1 MIDRTCIG
9 IRHQILLADISD
21 IAVLRVFGEQVVKW
35 LILCG
40 SYCLW
45 YGGIPFF
52 AIGKY
57 RINIEHD
64 AAKIKDAVAYNVT
77 DIIPRFGRFRG
88 KGILAHDRYIGCLG
102 IQINRDNSTL

>member
-1 MIDRTCIG
+1 MIDGACIG

-21 IAVLRVFGEQVVKW
+21 IAVLGIFGEQVVKW
-35 LILCG
+35 LILCWPYSLG
-40 SYCLW
+40 

-57 RINIEHD
+57 RINIEYNP
-64 AAKIKDAVAYNVT
+64 AKIKDAVAYNVT

-88 KGILAHDRYIGCLG
+88 KGILAHDGYIGCLG